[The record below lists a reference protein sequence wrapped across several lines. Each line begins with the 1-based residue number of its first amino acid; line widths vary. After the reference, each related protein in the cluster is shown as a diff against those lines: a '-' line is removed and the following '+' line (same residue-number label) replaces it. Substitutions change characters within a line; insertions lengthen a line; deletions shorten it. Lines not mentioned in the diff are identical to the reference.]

1 MPDMADVLEIEAEG
15 KVKPKRRFDAR
26 DWSFIVEY
34 VISEHERRKTA
45 RADRERHWKEIDRQI
60 AMEPDLAFKKLPS
73 GQLDVKKVWM
83 AEMELPLQ
91 AQALEVLTADA
102 DRMLFPDAGP
112 WFRAHA
118 EMTDEYLRGADF
130 QAVVQGDEA
139 EVPSAIN
146 QDNADKLV
154 EGYLLHL
161 FRQYDLRTRMK
172 RVNAESFKYGMGV
185 ARARMETKNVY
196 IHEARG
202 VRKETQKIPVLV
214 PVSIKNLYLDTPMA
228 SMHSAQMF
236 GDAHI
241 AEDWIKLENLQ
252 VAANKG
258 SNDPSNPEGGWMPKN
273 IKGMVA
279 DRDGY
284 IHILELEG
292 DIVVPRETVRSVV
305 IPGAIV
311 TVAVGGAMPGGEVSR
326 AVVRFRFRKHPFS
339 SYLLFPYHY
348 EDVTNP
354 YPASPLMKGRP
365 LQIMAVDALNRL
377 MDAGALKNAPP
388 ISYDKTDQHFA
399 ATGGPEVFPTAM
411 WGSSDPNSI
420 KAHMEIGGDQAAL
433 ASVLTLGLNF
443 YAELTG
449 VLPGRVGAQTVSHT
463 TAFAKDAELQRGAT
477 RTVSYARQIGNGPI
491 ARWLD
496 MAYRMGRETIGRDP
510 VSFFIDAYGGFV
522 EVPKDMLPERAIF
535 EWFGA
540 GGPSEEAQKKQMKLE
555 ALMMAFKIDQ
565 VDLPMG
571 GKPVLN
577 KGAAI
582 EQILREAGWTDVDFL
597 TVDTAP
603 AQAPESPAIAQAA
616 IQQLMAPPKAA

>member
-1 MPDMADVLEIEAEG
+1 MPDMSDVLEIEREG
-15 KVKPKRRFDAR
+15 NVKPKRRFDAR
-26 DWSFIVEY
+26 DWGFIVEY
-34 VISEHERRKTA
+34 VISEYERRKQA
-45 RADRERHWKEIDRQI
+45 RSDRERHWKEIDRQI
-60 AMEPDLAFKKLPS
+60 AMEPDIGFKKLPN
-73 GQLDVKKVWM
+73 GQIDAKKVWM

-102 DRMLFPDAGP
+102 RRMMFPDSGP

-130 QAVVQGDEA
+130 QSIIHGDEA
-139 EVPSAIN
+139 EVPSQIN

-154 EGYLLHL
+154 EGFCLHL
-161 FRQYDLRTRMK
+161 FRQYDFNTRMD

-214 PVSIKNLYLDTPMA
+214 PVSIKQLYLDTPMA

-258 SNDPSNPEGGWMPKN
+258 SNDPANPEGGWMPKN
-273 IKGMVA
+273 VKGMTA
-279 DRDGY
+279 DSDGY
-284 IHILELEG
+284 VHILELEG
-292 DIVVPRETVRSVV
+292 DLVVPRETVRSVV

-311 TVAVGGAMPGGEVSR
+311 TVAVGGKNGDEVSR
-326 AVVRFRFRKHPFS
+326 SVVRFRFRKHPFS

-354 YPASPLMKGRP
+354 YPASPLMKGRTV
-365 LQIMAVDALNRL
+365 QIMCVDALNRL
-377 MDAGALKNAPP
+377 MDSGALKNAPP
-388 ISYDKTDQHFA
+388 VSYDKTDQNFA
-399 ATGGPEVFPTAM
+399 STGGPEVFPYAL

-433 ASVLTLGLNF
+433 ANVLALALSM
-443 YAELTG
+443 YADLTG
-449 VLPGRVGAQTVSHT
+449 TQPPRLGAQTISHT
-463 TAFAKDAELQRGAT
+463 TAFAKDAELQRGAV
-477 RTVSYARQIGNGPI
+477 RTVDYVRQSGAGPVT
-491 ARWLD
+491 RWLD
-496 MAYRMGRETIGRDP
+496 MAYRMGRETIGRGP

-522 EVPKDMLPERAIF
+522 EVPKEMLPERAIF

-540 GGPSEEAQKKQMKLE
+540 GGPAEEAQKKQMRLE
-555 ALMMAFKIDQ
+555 SLMMALKIDQ

-571 GKPVLN
+571 GKPVVN
-577 KGAAI
+577 KAAAI
-582 EQILREAGWTDVDFL
+582 EQLLREGGWTDVDFL
-597 TVDTAP
+597 TVDTPP
-603 AQAPESPAIAQAA
+603 AAAPESPAIAQAA